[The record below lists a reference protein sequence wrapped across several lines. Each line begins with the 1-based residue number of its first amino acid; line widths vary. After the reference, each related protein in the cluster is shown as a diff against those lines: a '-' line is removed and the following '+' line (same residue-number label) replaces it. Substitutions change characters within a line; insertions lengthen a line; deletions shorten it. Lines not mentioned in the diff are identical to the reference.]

1 MEVDNEIIRKAL
13 VDARKVA
20 LDNADKSTAKF
31 IELLLKGRIP
41 EESMLEDIDLDD
53 MALWL
58 EPYADRYSTANKIL
72 EFIEGLAGGLLD

>member
-1 MEVDNEIIRKAL
+1 MEVNNEIIRKAL

-20 LDNADKSTAKF
+20 LDNADKLTARF

-41 EESMLEDIDLDD
+41 EEIMLDDIDLDD

-58 EPYADRYSTANKIL
+58 EPYTERYEIAEKIL
-72 EFIEGLAGGLLD
+72 NFIEGLAGGILD